1 MTPPRAAPDGAR
13 AGRRVCVAAIAGAK
27 GVRGA
32 VRLRTFTGD
41 PEAVAAFPAL
51 SDESGRPVRL
61 ALVERGPGAPVA
73 RIVGVDDRAAAEALR
88 GRRLY
93 VDRADLP
100 PAGPEEFYHADLV
113 GLAAALP
120 DGRAVGRVAAVH
132 DFGAGAVLEVAG
144 AGGASALLP
153 FTREAAPEVA
163 VAEGRIVVDP
173 PPGLPGLEA
182 LLAEPPPPES

>member
-1 MTPPRAAPDGAR
+1 MTPPRGAPG
-13 AGRRVCVAAIAGAK
+13 GRVCVAAIAGAK
-27 GVRGA
+27 GVRGE
-32 VRLRTFTGD
+32 VRIRTFTED

-61 ALVERGPGAPVA
+61 SVVARRPGALVA
-73 RIVGVDDRAAAEALR
+73 RIAGADDRAAAEALR

-132 DFGAGAVLEVAG
+132 DFGAGAVLEIAG
-144 AGGASALLP
+144 ADGASALLP

-173 PPGLPGLEA
+173 PSGLPGLEA
-182 LLAEPPPPES
+182 LLAAAPPAPES